1 MENMTFQGR
10 FAKQNSDK
18 REKAPEEERL
28 NTADLVG
35 DHKQSF
41 VQQLELKKQANS
53 ANLNMISYQTANF
66 GARARQNEASAE
78 KSGEK

>member
-1 MENMTFQGR
+1 MKKEDDSMENMTFQGR

-41 VQQLELKKQANS
+41 VQ
-53 ANLNMISYQTANF
+53 
-66 GARARQNEASAE
+66 
-78 KSGEK
+78 